1 MTRSPSSASATSQHD
16 VNDSVGPG
24 KISANPTLRALL
36 VIVFFTYIAQ
46 NMLNVSI
53 APLSRA
59 LGLVEWAI
67 GLAVSLA
74 ALFVAM
80 LSQFWGRRS
89 THWGRRRVLLISL
102 SLAFAAGSLFAAA
115 VWAKA
120 AGVIGTLVAT
130 TAIVL
135 ARGPFFGSA
144 VSAIPPTAQA
154 LIAEITPNEQA
165 RLKGMSAFGGATN
178 MSIMIGSVISASL
191 GAWWIY
197 APVYLT
203 PWLVASA
210 LLVAVFAIPATTTI
224 KDRPLPPKVSWRDQ
238 RILPWVLSG
247 VGLFFASGVVQILAG
262 FILQDR
268 LALTPQQ
275 ALTATGVMLLA
286 SAGGAMLTQLFG
298 IPRLNWPPRRLVRV
312 GLTLALAMIVILS
325 FSKSLPVIGSAVF
338 LLGVASGLLGP
349 GYMAGGSLAV
359 TAEEQGGVAGV
370 LNAVGAV
377 TWIFAPVTA
386 TALYGWHPMAPFAL
400 AGVFLLMSTVVSYIH
415 PLLRARR
422 G

>member
-1 MTRSPSSASATSQHD
+1 MSEELRAS
-16 VNDSVGPG
+16 G

-36 VIVFFTYIAQ
+36 GIVFFTYIAQ

-53 APLSRA
+53 APLARA

-89 THWGRRRVLLISL
+89 THWGRRRVLLIAL
-102 SLAFAAGSLFAAA
+102 TLAFTAGTLFALTVWARAAGLIGA
-115 VWAKA
+115 V
-120 AGVIGTLVAT
+120 VAT
-130 TAIVL
+130 ATIVL

-165 RLKGMSAFGGATN
+165 RLRGMAAFGGATN

-203 PWLVASA
+203 PWLVGAA
-210 LLVAVFAIPATTTI
+210 LLVAFVAIPSTTMI

-238 RILPWVLSG
+238 RILPWILAG
-247 VGLFFASGVVQILAG
+247 AGLFFATGVVQILAG

-268 LALTPQQ
+268 LDLTPQQ

-286 SAGGAMLTQLFG
+286 SAGGAMLTQLVV
-298 IPRLNWPPRRLVRV
+298 IPRLNWPPRRYVRV
-312 GLTLALAMIVILS
+312 GLTLALAMFAIVS
-325 FSKSLPVIGSAVF
+325 VSDSLATIGGAVF

-349 GYMAGGSLAV
+349 GYTSGGSLAV

-386 TALYGWHPMAPFAL
+386 TTLYGWHPMAPFAL
-400 AGVFLLMSTVVSYIH
+400 AGVFLLISTVVSYAH

-422 G
+422 GDPAR